1 MALELTTVADDGA
14 VLFDGAEVV
23 RLTGL
28 KPDTPYQH
36 DGVAFRTLARPGGER
51 LATIATV
58 NDVHFGE
65 TQCGLVE
72 GVDIGPVLSVPAG
85 AEPYPEVMNRGAIA
99 EIGSIAPDVVVAKGD
114 LTTNGTDEEY
124 QSFLHFYREAFGDRL
139 CWVRGNHDEGLAAF
153 GPQQVTVPGAILA
166 ILDTAVAGLPSG
178 RVSAEQL
185 DWLDEL
191 AARADRPVLVFG
203 HHHVWDPSSR
213 HRPDTYFGVHPDD
226 SDRLVGLV
234 ARRPSLIGY
243 FCGHTHRNRARRF
256 GLTGDVP
263 WVEVACVKDFPGT
276 WAEYRIFEG
285 GVLQIAHRIASPEAL
300 QWSESCRAM
309 LNGFYAR
316 YAFGLLADRC
326 FLVRTR

>member
-65 TQCGLVE
+65 TQCGLIE

-124 QSFLHFYREAFGDRL
+124 QSFLHFYRGRSATACAGCGATTMRA
-139 CWVRGNHDEGLAAF
+139 WPRS
-153 GPQQVTVPGAILA
+153 GP
-166 ILDTAVAGLPSG
+166 
-178 RVSAEQL
+178 
-185 DWLDEL
+185 
-191 AARADRPVLVFG
+191 
-203 HHHVWDPSSR
+203 SR
-213 HRPDTYFGVHPDD
+213 
-226 SDRLVGLV
+226 
-234 ARRPSLIGY
+234 
-243 FCGHTHRNRARRF
+243 
-256 GLTGDVP
+256 
-263 WVEVACVKDFPGT
+263 
-276 WAEYRIFEG
+276 
-285 GVLQIAHRIASPEAL
+285 
-300 QWSESCRAM
+300 
-309 LNGFYAR
+309 
-316 YAFGLLADRC
+316 
-326 FLVRTR
+326 